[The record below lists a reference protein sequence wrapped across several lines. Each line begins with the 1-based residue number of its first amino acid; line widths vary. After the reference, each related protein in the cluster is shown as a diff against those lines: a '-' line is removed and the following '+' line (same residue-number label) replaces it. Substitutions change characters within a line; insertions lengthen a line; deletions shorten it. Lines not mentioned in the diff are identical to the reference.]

1 MIAIRDRLVAIGGY
15 VVEPIRSFVTYVL
28 RPLPPVQRG
37 IALARRGVA
46 LAVADLDL
54 EDLQA
59 ITAVL
64 IYLVLGTVITVWAA
78 SLFILVRWMVGY

>member
-1 MIAIRDRLVAIGGY
+1 MTAIRQRLS
-15 VVEPIRSFVTYVL
+15 SFVTYVL
-28 RPLPPVQRG
+28 RPLAPARLG
-37 IALARRGVA
+37 YDFARRGVA

-64 IYLVLGTVITVWAA
+64 IYLVLGTVVVVWAA
-78 SLFILVRWMVGY
+78 SLFVLVRWMVGY